1 MSIVTMEHRTF
12 TVRAV
17 APDAPPDAPEA
28 RTFTGLAV
36 PWDTPTA
43 YGATG
48 REQIA
53 RGAFGEIELPIPLY
67 AQHAHLTGG
76 LPVGAVTA
84 ARDTD
89 AGLVIDAYIST
100 TPSGDEVYQLLRDR
114 ALSKLSIG
122 FEPITNEYREAEDL
136 VVRTAARLW
145 EVSVVGIPA
154 YEDTTVTE
162 VRAAAHSG
170 PAAGTGQPGRN
181 DMPDTATAAP
191 ETRAAAPTTPAVV
204 DVEARERL
212 DDIERR
218 VAAVTL
224 NTGAAGGSD
233 GGYRSAGEALK
244 ALARGEQAARDVFTR
259 AYTGATTTDT
269 HMQTGWV
276 ERAIA
281 LVDRGRPIISW
292 FDTEPLP
299 EDGLTLTYPK
309 AGTITDGTGKQ
320 AAQGDDLG
328 YYELPTTT
336 GTANVETYGNYAQI
350 TRQVIDR
357 APTSYL
363 DALFRAQVIAY
374 AKATEAAARTALSD
388 AAGTNT
394 QAMGSTLAASTVPLW
409 LSAVIDGAA
418 AIDTNSLGLVAE
430 ALIVST
436 DVYKKLATF
445 LDTAGRPIF
454 GFSGGGE
461 AVNAAGA
468 GFGVVRRGGQVG
480 DLPLIVNTQLAA
492 GTALIVAPGAMVTY
506 ESAGAPVRLD
516 DDNIVNLSTSYAV
529 YGYLASAIVDAKG
542 ITKIT
547 FS

>member
-1 MSIVTMEHRTF
+1 M
-12 TVRAV
+12 
-17 APDAPPDAPEA
+17 
-28 RTFTGLAV
+28 
-36 PWDTPTA
+36 
-43 YGATG
+43 
-48 REQIA
+48 
-53 RGAFGEIELPIPLY
+53 
-67 AQHAHLTGG
+67 
-76 LPVGAVTA
+76 
-84 ARDTD
+84 
-89 AGLVIDAYIST
+89 
-100 TPSGDEVYQLLRDR
+100 LRDG
-114 ALSKLSIG
+114 ALTKLSVG
-122 FEPITNEYREAEDL
+122 FEPITNEYREDEDL

-154 YEDTTVTE
+154 YEDTAVTE

-170 PAAGTGQPGRN
+170 PAAGTGQLGRN

-191 ETRAAAPTTPAVV
+191 ETRAAAPITAAAVV

-218 VAAVTL
+218 VAAVSL
-224 NTGAAGGSD
+224 NTGAAGSGD

-259 AYTGATTTDT
+259 AYTGATTADT
-269 HMQTGWV
+269 HVQPGWV

-292 FDTEPLP
+292 FDSEPLP
-299 EDGLTLTYPK
+299 EDGLTLNYPK

-328 YYELPTTT
+328 YFELPTTT
-336 GTANVETYGNYAQI
+336 GTATVDTYGNYAQI

-374 AKATEAAARTALSD
+374 AKATEAAARTALSG

-492 GTALIVAPGAMVTY
+492 ATALIVAPGAMVTY